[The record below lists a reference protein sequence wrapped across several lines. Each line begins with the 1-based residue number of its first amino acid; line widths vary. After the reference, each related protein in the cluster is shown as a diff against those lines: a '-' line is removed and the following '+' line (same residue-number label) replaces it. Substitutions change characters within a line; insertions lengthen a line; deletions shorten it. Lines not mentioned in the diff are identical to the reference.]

1 MGSYLKETFCTV
13 SVFMNNFHETFVLV
27 RFCCCYQFVSIWE
40 EGRML
45 NVEINVRLLVTGEGY
60 SFKCKGQTLPPP
72 SKTPGNDFHEQ
83 EFSWLP
89 NLSYQATD

>member
-45 NVEINVRLLVTGEGY
+45 NVEINVRLLVTGRV
-60 SFKCKGQTLPPP
+60 QL
-72 SKTPGNDFHEQ
+72 
-83 EFSWLP
+83 
-89 NLSYQATD
+89 